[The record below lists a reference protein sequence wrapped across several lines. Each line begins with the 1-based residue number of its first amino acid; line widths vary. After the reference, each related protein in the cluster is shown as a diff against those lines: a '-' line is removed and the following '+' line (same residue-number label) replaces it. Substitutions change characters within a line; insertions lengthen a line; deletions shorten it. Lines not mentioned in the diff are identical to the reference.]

1 MIEMDVVPPEK
12 PGIILA
18 DWDEEIGPVIVKS
31 IFPALGGGTVNT
43 PEIIVTRCYVSAESI
58 FAKEKFSKIHFN
70 LPLIT
75 IKKLAVVNFDVIADD
90 SVRGS
95 RRPFMLVLFVPL
107 DTNYTVT
114 DALLPITAPFIEA
127 YKAGQV
133 PDLGVLQNQVA
144 AVLEAGIQKDLAG
157 DASKAE
163 LKKELSDLVKEHLAR
178 LSGQGIS
185 LKVFACPDCG
195 TLVYPDEI
203 ACTKCRFIIR
213 TYCDRCNA
221 MVERN
226 LNQCPRCGNRN
237 RRYDGTVKLV
247 VQEEVD
253 DLDMLAE
260 TGLAETARDTN
271 VTRVTKTLGIDPEQD
286 FDDSSSDLEKEIEA
300 LKIRL
305 DNQQQKATKAR
316 LFETF
321 TRNYGGYKVGD
332 QDIPARSLD
341 STFKE
346 PAVDEI
352 DLLIKSMAV
361 LPPDEKTGKV
371 EPDKVVRSWDCEA
384 YLQAAGKVLVGL
396 GSNPLYASG
405 IPGIMFVTDTTI
417 MFASYLEEL
426 GGITRLFAYF
436 DASLQYLGDCN
447 KLHQAIHENSLI
459 FRNHGIIKR
468 KLPLEPSFSVN
479 FTWSANKSEDD
490 WENQAQVLK
499 STLQR
504 LQLYATKRSIPA
516 GRFFFFTGKS
526 PTDNSIKSVLAGIQ
540 VFAPQA
546 IKVLQARFPVL
557 F

>member
-1 MIEMDVVPPEK
+1 MHGEPIEMFF
-12 PGIILA
+12 
-18 DWDEEIGPVIVKS
+18 PV
-31 IFPALGGGTVNT
+31 G
-43 PEIIVTRCYVSAESI
+43 
-58 FAKEKFSKIHFN
+58 
-70 LPLIT
+70 
-75 IKKLAVVNFDVIADD
+75 
-90 SVRGS
+90 
-95 RRPFMLVLFVPL
+95 
-107 DTNYTVT
+107 
-114 DALLPITAPFIEA
+114 
-127 YKAGQV
+127 
-133 PDLGVLQNQVA
+133 A
-144 AVLEAGIQKDLAG
+144 A
-157 DASKAE
+157 
-163 LKKELSDLVKEHLAR
+163 
-178 LSGQGIS
+178 
-185 LKVFACPDCG
+185 
-195 TLVYPDEI
+195 PDEI

-226 LNQCPRCGNRN
+226 LSQCPRCGNRN

-286 FDDSSSDLEKEIEA
+286 FDDSNSDLEKEIEA

-384 YLQAAGKVLVGL
+384 YLHAAGKILVGL

-447 KLHQAIHENSLI
+447 KFHQALHENSLI

-479 FTWSANKSEDD
+479 FTWSANKSEGD

-546 IKVLQARFPVL
+546 IKVLQARFSVL

>member
-1 MIEMDVVPPEK
+1 
-12 PGIILA
+12 
-18 DWDEEIGPVIVKS
+18 
-31 IFPALGGGTVNT
+31 
-43 PEIIVTRCYVSAESI
+43 
-58 FAKEKFSKIHFN
+58 
-70 LPLIT
+70 
-75 IKKLAVVNFDVIADD
+75 VNFDVIADE

-107 DTNYTVT
+107 ETKYTVT
-114 DALLPITAPFIEA
+114 DALLGVTAPFIET

-133 PDLGVLQNQVA
+133 PDLGALQDQVV
-144 AVLEAGIQKDLAG
+144 AVLEAGLQKEETG

-163 LKKELSDLVKEHLAR
+163 LKKELSDLVKEHLTR

-185 LKVFACPDCG
+185 LKVYACPGCG

-203 ACTKCRFIIR
+203 ACTKCRFLVR

-226 LNQCPRCGNRN
+226 LRQCPRCGNRN
-237 RRYDGTVKLV
+237 PRFDSTVKLTE
-247 VQEEVD
+247 QDGID
-253 DLDMLAE
+253 DLDVLAE
-260 TGLAETARDTN
+260 TGIAETARDTN
-271 VTRVTKTLGIDPEQD
+271 ATRVTRTLGLDPEQD

-300 LKIRL
+300 LKLKL
-305 DNQQQKATKAR
+305 DDQQKKATKAK

-332 QDIPARSLD
+332 QDIPAISLD

-346 PAVDEI
+346 AAVDEV

-371 EPDKVVRSWDCEA
+371 VPDKVVRSWDCEA

-396 GSNPLYASG
+396 GSNPMYASG
-405 IPGIMFVTDTTI
+405 IPGIMFITDTAI
-417 MFASYLEEL
+417 MFVSYLEQL
-426 GGITRLFAYF
+426 GGISRLFAYF
-436 DASLQYLGDCN
+436 DASLQHLGDCN
-447 KLHQAIHENSLI
+447 KFHPGINKNSMV

-468 KLPLEPSFSVN
+468 KLPLEPTFSVN
-479 FTWSANKSEDD
+479 FTWSANKAEGG
-490 WENQAQVLK
+490 WENQAQMLK

-504 LQLYATKRSIPA
+504 LQLFAVKQPIPA
-516 GRFFFFTGKS
+516 GRYFFFTGKQ

-546 IKVLQARFPVL
+546 IKVIQARFPVL
-557 F
+557 V